1 MQPEDHSR
9 SVVATAGSTSRAAKK
24 RSPDHVFV
32 LVAIAVLLIARIP
45 LIPIRFFDPDEFQH
59 AHAAWSVFK
68 GLVPYRDFF
77 EHHTPWY
84 YFALSPFFHWFQVDQ
99 SFASATHFL
108 YFARGLSLALTLLS
122 VVLVFLVARL
132 GSNRKVGLLAG
143 LFLAGQPVLIQK
155 TLEIRP
161 DVLALPFFLGGLWFL
176 LRGLPKEENAA
187 PASRR
192 LPSFLGGGLCLGA
205 AIMCTQKMLFVL
217 PGAFAALGLWVLT
230 SRQWRLLGR
239 SLAVLAALVGVAIP
253 VAFTWGGFAL
263 HGGGGQFIR
272 NNFLLNAKWR
282 MHSNEYLLVTL
293 QTSWPILLLCLL
305 GAAVSMV
312 RLYRSRERYYGDVL
326 LLGTLGGLIAGI
338 LVVPAAYRQYY
349 IPPLT
354 IACLFAAKGLSFLLE
369 LVQERAR
376 ARLLVY
382 ALVPLLVW
390 PVVDLARSFAGQD
403 ERQTARLRYV
413 FEHTGPTDQVLDGW
427 LGTGVFRPHPL
438 YYFFMHGE
446 LRAMLSQKDI
456 DVCVDALESGRV
468 RPKLVALD
476 DELPALGARFVRFVL
491 KNYVSA
497 DGLFYL
503 RRPGLGRPDQES
515 ASP

>member
-1 MQPEDHSR
+1 
-9 SVVATAGSTSRAAKK
+9 
-24 RSPDHVFV
+24 
-32 LVAIAVLLIARIP
+32 
-45 LIPIRFFDPDEFQH
+45 
-59 AHAAWSVFK
+59 
-68 GLVPYRDFF
+68 
-77 EHHTPWY
+77 
-84 YFALSPFFHWFQVDQ
+84 
-99 SFASATHFL
+99 
-108 YFARGLSLALTLLS
+108 
-122 VVLVFLVARL
+122 
-132 GSNRKVGLLAG
+132 
-143 LFLAGQPVLIQK
+143 
-155 TLEIRP
+155 
-161 DVLALPFFLGGLWFL
+161 
-176 LRGLPKEENAA
+176 
-187 PASRR
+187 
-192 LPSFLGGGLCLGA
+192 
-205 AIMCTQKMLFVL
+205 
-217 PGAFAALGLWVLT
+217 
-230 SRQWRLLGR
+230 
-239 SLAVLAALVGVAIP
+239 
-253 VAFTWGGFAL
+253 
-263 HGGGGQFIR
+263 
-272 NNFLLNAKWR
+272 
-282 MHSNEYLLVTL
+282 
-293 QTSWPILLLCLL
+293 
-305 GAAVSMV
+305 
-312 RLYRSRERYYGDVL
+312 
-326 LLGTLGGLIAGI
+326 LGGLIAGI